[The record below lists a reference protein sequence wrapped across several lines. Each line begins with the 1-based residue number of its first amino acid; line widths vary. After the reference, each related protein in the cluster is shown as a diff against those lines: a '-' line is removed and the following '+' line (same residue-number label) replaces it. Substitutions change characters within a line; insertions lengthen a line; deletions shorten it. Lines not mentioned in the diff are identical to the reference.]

1 MGVTPLA
8 VVDLEC
14 TGLHPSWDRIVEI
27 AVVRLTPSG
36 DIENTWSTLV
46 NPQRDPGPTFAHG
59 LVATD
64 LVEAPLFS
72 DVVDELE
79 QRLDGAVLAAHNCNF
94 DCAFLRYEFAR
105 LERHVP
111 QWPQM
116 CTVRMAN
123 HLGRAA
129 QARSRSL
136 VDLCALEGIPHPP
149 GVHTALGDATATARL
164 LRAYLRYAARWGYD
178 YPNLG
183 VQPLHLPPSAAKA
196 SGDTAK
202 VSSGDTFAVTRST
215 PRVI

>member
-1 MGVTPLA
+1 VVEVRLGVTPLA

-64 LVEAPLFS
+64 LVKAPLFS
-72 DVVDELE
+72 DIADELE
-79 QRLDGAVLAAHNCNF
+79 QRVDGAVLAAHNVNF
-94 DCAFLRYEFAR
+94 DFNFLRFEFAR
-105 LERHVP
+105 LERYVP
-111 QWPQM
+111 QWPQL
-116 CTVRMAN
+116 CTVRAAN
-123 HLGRAA
+123 RLGRAT

-149 GVHTALGDATATARL
+149 GAHTALGDATATARL
-164 LRAYLRYAARWGYD
+164 VRVYLHYAARFGFD
-178 YPNLG
+178 YPDLG
-183 VQPLHLPPSAAKA
+183 VRPVRLPVSHAPAVGATKA
-196 SGDTAK
+196 LGRI
-202 VSSGDTFAVTRST
+202 V
-215 PRVI
+215 

>member
-1 MGVTPLA
+1 MVEVRLGVTPLA

-27 AVVRLTPSG
+27 AVIRLTPSG

-64 LVEAPLFS
+64 LAEAPLFS
-72 DVVDELE
+72 DVADELE
-79 QRLDGAVLAAHNCNF
+79 QRLDGAVLAAHNSNF

-105 LERHVP
+105 LERQVP
-111 QWPQM
+111 HWPQL
-116 CTVRMAN
+116 CTTRVAN
-123 HLGRAA
+123 RLGRAT

-149 GVHTALGDATATARL
+149 GVHTALGDATATAQL
-164 LRAYLRYAARWGYD
+164 LRVYLYYAVRYGYGFPD
-178 YPNLG
+178 LG
-183 VQPLHLPPSAAKA
+183 VRPLQLPPRCAP
-196 SGDTAK
+196 
-202 VSSGDTFAVTRST
+202 VSEAGVTRST